1 MDWIRHLLK
10 GAGEAGAGGGAGGAD
25 KDRTFQV
32 EGTNGWSTHT

>member
-10 GAGEAGAGGGAGGAD
+10 GAGEAGAGGAD

>member
-10 GAGEAGAGGGAGGAD
+10 GAGEAGAAGGAD